1 MRSLFILIAFIVTI
15 QLHAQVNVKELT
27 CENLVNPMCI
37 DETAPRLS
45 WKLSSTDRNVMQSAY
60 QIKVFAEKNNS
71 LFLVWD
77 SGKTSSNESILQTY
91 KGSALQ
97 SGVHYIWQ
105 VKVWDI
111 KNKESEW
118 SDRAF
123 FEMGLLRVTNWKA
136 QWIDPEK
143 NIDSLKQQP
152 APMLRKEFNMSKSVQ
167 SARLYVTSKGLN
179 EMYINGKRV
188 GDNVFTPGWTS
199 YKNQIQYFTYDVS
212 AFLKSGDNAIGAI
225 LGDGWFRGY
234 LAWTKLRNHYGTKLA
249 LLAQIIINYSDGT
262 QQIIGTDDTWKATS
276 NSPIVNSDLYMGET
290 YDARLEQSGWSEA
303 KFDDSKWSPVTRVE
317 TQNIASL
324 PKLVAPKGQ
333 AVRRIEELTAQKI
346 IITPEGDTVIDF
358 GQNLTGWVKMKV
370 RGVVGTTLTIN
381 HAEVLDKKGN
391 FYTANLRT
399 ARCEI
404 NYTLKG
410 NAEEVFEP
418 HFSFFGFRYARIK
431 NYPKVETQN
440 IASLLSNFTAVVIHT
455 DMPKTGEFVTSNAM
469 INQLQHNIQWGQK
482 GNFLDL
488 PTDCPQRDER
498 LGWTGDAQA
507 FVRTASYNFNVSGF
521 FNKWLV
527 DVATDQNKTGAVP
540 FVIPD
545 ILSGGKSQTSAG
557 WGDVSVIAPW
567 TIYTVYGDKRLL
579 ERQYPSMK
587 AYVEYIRKSAGDSL
601 IWKNGSVFGDWLF
614 YHPRETRHTEADGF
628 TDKDYIATA
637 FFAYSTRLLQQS
649 AEVLGKTED
658 ANFYK
663 ILYKKIKD
671 NFSQEYFTPRGRTAS
686 DSQTSYVLALFFDL
700 LPPAMRANAVNN
712 LVLDIKS
719 RGYHLSTGF
728 LGTPYL
734 CHVLSQNNRTD
745 VAYKLLFQQ
754 TYPSWLYPVK
764 MGATTIWERW
774 DGIKTDST
782 LQDADMNSFNHY
794 AYGAIGDWMYRV
806 CAGIEIGTA
815 GYKHIVIQP
824 HPTDSLNDA
833 KATFNSNYGEIVSGW
848 KKTATGST
856 FSIKIPANTTAT
868 IKLPANSLNNITEHG
883 EPLGNLKNYAPKFE
897 NNIIS
902 MEVGSGEYVF
912 ELHLQGG

>member
-1 MRSLFILIAFIVTI
+1 MRSLFILITFFTAI
-15 QLHAQVNVKELT
+15 QLHAQVSIKELT
-27 CENLVNPMCI
+27 CENLLNPLGI

-45 WKLSSTDRNVMQSAY
+45 WKLLSTERNVMQSAY

-71 LFLVWD
+71 LALVWD
-77 SGKTSSNESILQTY
+77 SGKTPSEESILQIY
-91 KGSALQ
+91 KGSDLQ
-97 SGVHYIWQ
+97 SGVRYVWQ
-105 VKVWDI
+105 VRVWDE
-111 KNKESEW
+111 KNKETEW
-118 SDRAF
+118 SERAF
-123 FEMGLLRVTNWKA
+123 FEMGLLSTTDWKA

-152 APMLRKEFNMSKSVQ
+152 APMLRKEFKLNQNIQ

-199 YKNQIQYFTYDVS
+199 YKNQIQYFTYDIT
-212 AFLKSGDNAIGAI
+212 ALLKTGDNAVGAS

-234 LAWTKLRNHYGTKLA
+234 LAWANARNHYGTKLA
-249 LLAQIIINYSDGT
+249 LLAQIIIIFSDGT
-262 QQIIGTDDTWKATS
+262 QQIIGTDETWKASS
-276 NSPIVNSDLYMGET
+276 NSPIINSDLYMGET
-290 YDARLEQSGWSEA
+290 YDARGEQLGWTEA
-303 KFDDSKWSPVTRVE
+303 KFDDSKWSTVE
-317 TQNIASL
+317 TTNIFEPQNS
-324 PKLVAPKGQ
+324 KLVAPKGQ
-333 AVRRIEELTAQKI
+333 AVHRIEELKAQKI
-346 IITPEGDTVIDF
+346 IITPEGDTIIDF

-370 RGVVGTTLTIN
+370 RGAVGTTVTIN
-381 HAEVLDKKGN
+381 HAEVLDKAGN
-391 FYTANLRT
+391 FYTANLRA

-404 NYTLKG
+404 NYTLRG
-410 NAEEVFEP
+410 NGEEIFEP

-431 NYPKVETQN
+431 NYPNYIHSKLEDLKDFF
-440 IASLLSNFTAVVIHT
+440 SAVVVHT
-455 DMPKTGEFVTSNAM
+455 DMPKTGEFVTSNAL

-482 GNFLDL
+482 GNFLDV

-545 ILSGGKSQTSAG
+545 VLSKGKSQTSAG

-567 TIYTVYGDKRLL
+567 TMYTVYGDKRLL

-614 YHPRETRHTEADGF
+614 FHPRETRHTEADGF
-628 TDKDYIATA
+628 TDQDYIATA
-637 FFAYSTRLLQQS
+637 FFAYSTKLLQQS
-649 AEVLGKTED
+649 AEVLGKKDD
-658 ANFYK
+658 AVFYK
-663 ILYKKIKD
+663 ILYKKIKE
-671 NFSQEYFTPRGRTAS
+671 NFIQEYFTPRGRTAS

-700 LPPAMRANAVNN
+700 LPEGMRANAVNN
-712 LVLDIKS
+712 LVMDIKS

-734 CHVLSQNNRTD
+734 CHVLSQNHKTD
-745 VAYKLLFQQ
+745 IAYKLLLQQ

-782 LQDADMNSFNHY
+782 FQDANMNSFNHY

-806 CAGIEIGTA
+806 CAGIEIGKA
-815 GYKHIVIQP
+815 GYKHILIQP
-824 HPTDSLNDA
+824 QPTDSLNDA

-848 KKTATGST
+848 KKTATGFI

-868 IKLPANSLNNITEHG
+868 VKLPADNINKITEHS
-883 EPLGNLKNYAPKFE
+883 EPLKNFATKFA
-897 NNIIS
+897 NNIVSI
-902 MEVGSGEYVF
+902 EVGSGEYVF
-912 ELHLQGG
+912 ETRN

>member
-1 MRSLFILIAFIVTI
+1 MRSLFTLIAFFSAI
-15 QLHAQVNVKELT
+15 QLHAQVSIKELT
-27 CENLVNPMCI
+27 CENLLNPLSI

-45 WKLSSTDRNVMQSAY
+45 WKLFSTERNVMQSAY

-71 LFLVWD
+71 LALVWD
-77 SGKTSSNESILQTY
+77 SGKTPSEESILQIY
-91 KGSALQ
+91 KGSDLQ
-97 SGVHYIWQ
+97 SGVRYVWQ
-105 VKVWDI
+105 VRVWDE
-111 KNKESEW
+111 KNKETEW
-118 SDRAF
+118 SERAF
-123 FEMGLLRVTNWKA
+123 FEMGLLSTTDWKA

-152 APMLRKEFNMSKSVQ
+152 APMLRKEFKLNQKIQ

-199 YKNQIQYFTYDVS
+199 YKNQIQYFTYDIT
-212 AFLKSGDNAIGAI
+212 ALLKTGDNAVGAI

-234 LAWTKLRNHYGTKLA
+234 LAWANARNHYGTKLA
-249 LLAQIIINYSDGT
+249 LLAQIIITFSDGT
-262 QQIIGTDDTWKATS
+262 QQIIGTDETWKATS

-290 YDARLEQSGWSEA
+290 YDARREQLGWTEA
-303 KFDDSKWSPVTRVE
+303 KFDDSKWSTVE
-317 TQNIASL
+317 TTNIFESINS
-324 PKLVAPKGQ
+324 KLVAPKGQ
-333 AVRRIEELTAQKI
+333 AVHRIEELKAQKI

-370 RGVVGTTLTIN
+370 RGAVGMTVTIN
-381 HAEVLDKKGN
+381 HAEVLDKAGN
-391 FYTANLRT
+391 FYTANLRA

-404 NYTLKG
+404 NYTLRG
-410 NAEEVFEP
+410 NGEEIFEP

-431 NYPKVETQN
+431 NYPNYFHSKLEDLKDFF
-440 IASLLSNFTAVVIHT
+440 SAVVVHT
-455 DMPKTGEFVTSNAM
+455 DMPKTGEFVTSNAL

-482 GNFLDL
+482 GNFLDV

-545 ILSGGKSQTSAG
+545 VLSKGKSQTSAG

-567 TIYTVYGDKRLL
+567 TMYTVYGDKRLL

-614 YHPRETRHTEADGF
+614 FHPRETRHTEADGF
-628 TDKDYIATA
+628 TDQDYIATA
-637 FFAYSTRLLQQS
+637 FFAYSTKLLQQS
-649 AEVLGKTED
+649 AEVLGKKDD
-658 ANFYK
+658 AVFYK
-663 ILYKKIKD
+663 ILHKKIKE
-671 NFSQEYFTPRGRTAS
+671 NFIQEYFTPRGRTAS

-700 LPPAMRANAVNN
+700 LPERMRANAVNN
-712 LVLDIKS
+712 LVMDIKS

-734 CHVLSQNNRTD
+734 CHVLSQNNKTD
-745 VAYKLLFQQ
+745 IAYKLLLQQ

-782 LQDADMNSFNHY
+782 FQDANMNSFNHY

-806 CAGIEIGTA
+806 CAGIEVGTV
-815 GYKHIVIQP
+815 GYKHILIQP
-824 HPTDSLNDA
+824 QPTDSLNDA

-848 KKTATGST
+848 KKTATGFI

-868 IKLPANSLNNITEHG
+868 IKLPAENINKITEHG
-883 EPLGNLKNYAPKFE
+883 EPLKNFANKFT
-897 NNIIS
+897 NNMIS
-902 MEVGSGEYVF
+902 IEVGSGEYVF
-912 ELHLQGG
+912 ETRN